1 MQPAI
6 CVITEDLSF
15 PIDEGIRH
23 FAGSLIEG
31 WSREHRVL
39 GLSVRSR
46 GKPATSHTISLRTNK
61 FFLSYRLYST
71 LRRFQ
76 PDVICYVP
84 SASATIF
91 SFLRARMLKLY
102 YPSARV
108 VMVSLQP
115 RRHGWL
121 SRRLIRWLAP
131 EVIFVQNEA
140 AMQQLTDLG
149 CKVNLLASGVDLN
162 KFAPVS
168 RDRKKELRA
177 KYGLDTESFTVL
189 HVGHITG
196 LRNIDLLSEVR
207 GRNAAQVILV
217 GSRLVHPDRAAV
229 AARLKEQGIIIFD
242 EYLGNIEEIYQL
254 ADCYLFPVFSDR
266 SSIGTPLSVLEAMA
280 CNLPVVTVRFGLL
293 PRLFSEELGFYFA
306 DTPEGLI
313 ESVAKVKDTNGC
325 HTREQAAAYSWEK
338 VAGEILKQTGIHKDV
353 Y

>member
-1 MQPAI
+1 
-6 CVITEDLSF
+6 
-15 PIDEGIRH
+15 
-23 FAGSLIEG
+23 
-31 WSREHRVL
+31 
-39 GLSVRSR
+39 
-46 GKPATSHTISLRTNK
+46 
-61 FFLSYRLYST
+61 
-71 LRRFQ
+71 
-76 PDVICYVP
+76 
-84 SASATIF
+84 
-91 SFLRARMLKLY
+91 
-102 YPSARV
+102 
-108 VMVSLQP
+108 
-115 RRHGWL
+115 
-121 SRRLIRWLAP
+121 
-131 EVIFVQNEA
+131 
-140 AMQQLTDLG
+140 
-149 CKVNLLASGVDLN
+149 VNLLASGVDLN